1 MDRDDSLL
9 EAFPRVR
16 LGHAP
21 TPIDTA
27 PALSEALGVEV
38 SIKRDD
44 CTGLA
49 FGGNK
54 VRQLEFYLGEAKDND
69 ADTILITGAIQ
80 SNFVRVAAAAARQ
93 LGMEIHIQL
102 EERVPDVDPIY
113 RASGN
118 VLLDKLLGAQL
129 HWYPP
134 GDDEAAAD
142 ASLEALAERL
152 AADGHRPYVIHLGI
166 ESPPI
171 GGLGYVVAA
180 NELSEQIDKQS
191 LSFDAIVV
199 GSGSGLTHAGLLV
212 GLRARGVNIPVI
224 GVCVR
229 RGATLQHERIVRRT
243 KEIETLIERPDAV
256 SSPDVQVTDSVL
268 SPGYGKLNLETH
280 SAISMAARLEGLFL
294 DPVYTGKTMAGLMH
308 LVTTGEI
315 PRGNRVLFV
324 HTGGLPSLF
333 GYERA
338 LCDHLDDMD
347 PDAHSGPVFVAGD
360 TM

>member
-1 MDRDDSLL
+1 MNGDSSLV
-9 EAFPRVR
+9 EAFPRVN
-16 LGHAP
+16 LGHTP
-21 TPIDTA
+21 TPIDEA
-27 PALSEALGVEV
+27 PALSKALGVDV

-54 VRQLEFYLGEAKDND
+54 VRQLEFYLGEAKSNG

-93 LGMEIHIQL
+93 QGMDIHIQL

-113 RASGN
+113 CASGN
-118 VLLDKLLGAQL
+118 VLLDKLLGAHL
-129 HWYPP
+129 HWYPA

-142 ASLEALAERL
+142 ASLETL
-152 AADGHRPYVIHLGI
+152 AASLVSEGHQPYVIHLGI
-166 ESPPI
+166 DSPPL

-180 NELSEQIDKQS
+180 NELAEQIAKRS
-191 LSFDAIVV
+191 LRFDAIVV
-199 GSGSGLTHAGLLV
+199 ASGSGLTHAGLLV
-212 GLRARGVNIPVI
+212 GLRARGVNIPII

-229 RGATLQHERIVRRT
+229 RGAELQHPRIVRRA
-243 KEIETLIERPDAV
+243 KEIGAMIERPEAV
-256 SSPDVQVTDSVL
+256 SSSDVRVIDAVL

-308 LVTTGEI
+308 LVKTEEI
-315 PRGNRVLFV
+315 PRGDRVLFV
-324 HTGGLPSLF
+324 HTGGLPALF
-333 GYERA
+333 GYEVS
-338 LCDHLDDMD
+338 LCKHLDDMSR
-347 PDAHSGPVFVAGD
+347 DAHSGPAAVAQD
-360 TM
+360 TI

>member
-1 MDRDDSLL
+1 MDRDDSLI

-16 LGHAP
+16 LGHTP
-21 TPIDTA
+21 TPIDPA

-54 VRQLEFYLGEAKDND
+54 VRQLEFYLGAAKNNN

-80 SNFVRVAAAAARQ
+80 SNFVRAAAAAARQ
-93 LGMEIHIQL
+93 LGMDIHIQL
-102 EERVPDVDPIY
+102 EERVPSVDPIY

-118 VLLDKLLGAQL
+118 VLLDKLLGAHL

-142 ASLEALAERL
+142 ASLEVLAARL
-152 AADGHRPYVIHLGI
+152 AADGRRPYVIHLGI
-166 ESPPI
+166 ESPPL

-180 NELSEQIDKQS
+180 DELAEQIDEQS

-199 GSGSGLTHAGLLV
+199 ASGSGLTHAGLLV
-212 GLRARGVNIPVI
+212 GLRARGVRIPVI

-229 RGATLQHERIVRRT
+229 RDATLQHARIVRRAN
-243 KEIETLIERPDAV
+243 EIGTLIERPDAV
-256 SSPDVQVTDSVL
+256 SSSDVQVTDSVL

-308 LVTTGEI
+308 LITKGEI

-324 HTGGLPSLF
+324 HTGGLPALF

-338 LCDHLDDMD
+338 LCEHLN
-347 PDAHSGPVFVAGD
+347 DAGEDTHSGPASAARD